1 MIIGKQTNQAGGLPM
16 NTIPQVAEAMQQV
29 LISDAEQ
36 LGRESG
42 FVQRQRK
49 LNGASFIQALGFGFQ
64 GNSAAAYSTLIRSA
78 ASVGVRIS
86 PQGLEQRFTA
96 TAASFV
102 RQVLVRTVEQIISS
116 EPVAIPLLQRFKG
129 VYVRDSSVISLPA
142 ELIKVWSG
150 VGNSCGPT
158 AALKLQVEL
167 NFSTGQLHGPVLQ
180 NGRDQDQTSPFQQQT
195 LPAGTLHIADL
206 GYFNLKRLAE
216 DNRQGVYWLT
226 RLKVGTQ
233 LYTHD
238 GQPLDLVA
246 WLQSQSEPQLDRW
259 VLVGKQQQVPC
270 RLLAVRVPA
279 EVADQRRRRLREYA
293 RKKQVT
299 PSAASRALLNWTLLI
314 TNVPDQTLSL
324 AEGWLLYRVRWQ
336 IELLFKLWKSH
347 ARLDEWRSQKP
358 WRILCEL
365 YAKLIGV
372 VVMHWISLTSL
383 WQFPQR
389 SLFQAACAVQDYATA
404 LALALP
410 LRDNLIK
417 TLTSLHDCL
426 LATCRINRR
435 DKHPSTFQLLLDT
448 A

>member
-1 MIIGKQTNQAGGLPM
+1 MIIGKQINQAGGLPM
-16 NTIPQVAEAMQQV
+16 NNIPQVAEAMQQV
-29 LISDAEQ
+29 LITDAEQ

-49 LNGASFIQALGFGFQ
+49 LNGASFIQALVFGFQ
-64 GNSAAAYSTLIRSA
+64 GNSATTYSALIRSA
-78 ASVGVRIS
+78 ASAGVRIS

-96 TAASFV
+96 TGSRFV
-102 RQVLVRTVEQIISS
+102 QQVLARTVEQVISS
-116 EPVAIPLLQRFKG
+116 KPVAVPLLQRFEG
-129 VYVRDSSVISLPA
+129 VYVRDSSVIALPP
-142 ELIKVWSG
+142 ELIETWSG
-150 VGNSCGPT
+150 VGNSAGPT

-180 NGRDQDQTSPFQQQT
+180 NGRDQDQTAPFQQQT
-195 LPAGTLHIADL
+195 LPAGALHMADL

-226 RLKVGTQ
+226 RLKART
-233 LYTHD
+233 LIYTD
-238 GQPLDLVA
+238 EGQPLDLAA
-246 WLQSQSEPQLDRW
+246 WLESQSKPQLERW
-259 VLVGKQQQVPC
+259 VLVGKQERVPC
-270 RLLAVRVPA
+270 RLLAVRVPQ

-299 PSAASRALLNWTLLI
+299 LSAASLALLNWTLLI

-324 AEGWLLYRVRWQ
+324 AEGLILYRVRWQ

-383 WQFPQR
+383 WQFPHR
-389 SLFQAACAVQDYATA
+389 SLFQAACAIQDYATT
-404 LALALP
+404 LLLALP
-410 LRDNLIK
+410 VRDDLIK
-417 TLTSLHDCL
+417 ALTSLQDCL

-435 DKHPSTFQLLLDT
+435 AKHPSTFQLLLDT
-448 A
+448 S